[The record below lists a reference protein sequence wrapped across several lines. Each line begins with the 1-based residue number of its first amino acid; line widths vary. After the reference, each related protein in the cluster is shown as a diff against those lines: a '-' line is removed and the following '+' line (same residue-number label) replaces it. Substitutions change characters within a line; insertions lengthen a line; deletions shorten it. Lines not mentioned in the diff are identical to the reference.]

1 MRVSCPHVRLE
12 RHPLDDPHYRS
23 RCSEAL
29 AGTGV
34 LVLEGFFT
42 PEAVSK
48 VTAASAHREDEAYY
62 ATSAHNVYLT
72 PPDPGLP
79 GSHPFN
85 RQVASSKGL
94 LADDQI
100 PADSAL
106 REVYGD
112 GSFRSFLCS
121 VLSTEAI
128 HPYDDDLSS
137 INLHFAS
144 EGQELGWHFDNSAFA
159 VTMLLQAPM
168 AGGHFEYVTAVRDV
182 DIGDMGFDRVADV
195 LDGTVEVKRLA
206 FSPGDLVVF
215 RGRNALHRVTPT
227 LGAATRM
234 LVVFAFNDRPG
245 IGLSDS
251 ALLTFYGRTA

>member
-1 MRVSCPHVRLE
+1 MSCPHICLD
-12 RHPLDDPHYRS
+12 RHPLDDPGYRD
-23 RCSEAL
+23 RCRYELEA
-29 AGTGV
+29 AGV
-34 LVLEGFFT
+34 LVLDGFFT
-42 PEAVSK
+42 SGAVAG
-48 VTAASAHREDEAYY
+48 VVAASADRESEAYY
-62 ATSAHNVYLT
+62 AASTHNVYLT

-100 PADSAL
+100 PADSPL

-137 INLHFAS
+137 INLHFAAD
-144 EGQELGWHFDNSAFA
+144 GQELGWHFDNSSFA
-159 VTMLLQAPM
+159 VTMLLQAPV
-168 AGGHFEYVTAVRDV
+168 AGGHFEYVPAVRDV
-182 DIGDMGFDRVADV
+182 DVGDMGSDRVADV
-195 LDGTVEVKRLA
+195 LDGTVEVERLA